1 MKLRMLAWPGLTL
14 LLLVGNFEIAHLSS
28 PGDSPINIGGG
39 STYADAGVFNSW
51 TAIVDAQGQII
62 AYQAES
68 PGKNLALHGLLDD
81 QGNDRSSTLT
91 NPGQWLVFFDTSY
104 PPGYPAS
111 ISFCSDP
118 VMPAGFPLQ
127 PSTRYCSPTVQN
139 PDPKSVYVQVND
151 NARWEKHSEFLKS
164 RLHFHNRHCDGDVGT
179 NETYCDAI
187 VTVYITVTNDN
198 AQKPI
203 NGVPLHCKVEKDC
216 YVRSVR

>member
-1 MKLRMLAWPGLTL
+1 MKLKMLAWPGLIL
-14 LLLVGNFEIAHLSS
+14 LLFVGNFQMAQWLSI
-28 PGDSPINIGGG
+28 GDSPINIGGG

-51 TAIVDAQGQII
+51 TAIDAQGVTSYL
-62 AYQAES
+62 AKS

-81 QGNDRSSTLT
+81 QGNDRTSTLT
-91 NPGQWLVFFDTSY
+91 NPGKWLVFFNTPY
-104 PPGYPAS
+104 PSGYPAS

-118 VMPAGFPLQ
+118 AMPAGFPLQ
-127 PSTRYCSPTVQN
+127 PSTLYCNATVQN
-139 PDPKSVYVQVND
+139 PDPQSVYVQAND

-187 VTVYITVTNDN
+187 MTVYVTVTNDN

-216 YVRSVR
+216 YVRSVE